1 MGNICA
7 HQMQRRFCKCETTDR
22 KTWLINERR
31 VSSTIVDSHGLL
43 AFGNRCK
50 INHHQ
55 MLWVCALCSRRIN
68 EWENG
73 KFECRKCMSTNFT
86 PSLNSFRVQ
95 THVLRNIKQ
104 STHTHTN
111 TYKANKVASTSIK
124 IFTRNH
130 TKRRE
135 NYVHVL
141 HICMKRGSI
150 TKWFVCRMHTKY
162 QYHIYIWKGHLFV
175 FQIVSF

>member
-31 VSSTIVDSHGLL
+31 VSSTIVGSHGLL

-95 THVLRNIKQ
+95 THVLRNIRQ
-104 STHTHTN
+104 STHTHTR
-111 TYKANKVASTSIK
+111 THIK
-124 IFTRNH
+124 PTKLPAPRSKFLLETTRNVEKI
-130 TKRRE
+130 TCTFCI
-135 NYVHVL
+135 YVWKEEAL
-141 HICMKRGSI
+141 QSGSFAECTPNTNI
-150 TKWFVCRMHTKY
+150 TYTYERDTYLSSK
-162 QYHIYIWKGHLFV
+162 
-175 FQIVSF
+175 